1 MFLYRTSQLLKWHK
15 SLWILKK
22 KKVPF
27 QNKTVYGE
35 KCNTV
40 ENDIWQLL
48 WCMFKMYAYGSKMYN
63 FDPLVLLEVYA
74 WNLVKRVKHCR
85 KFQNLLPYCSTVQA
99 STDKERRENCNR
111 KFRNTIGELTKLC
124 HQLSS
129 RCWKIAIYYTRCF
142 WVVVILSPV
151 IRWQYVNRLWLLRI
165 HCPPKRSWFPKG
177 RG

>member
-22 KKVPF
+22 KKFF

-85 KFQNLLPYCSTVQA
+85 KFQNLLPYRSTVQA

-151 IRWQYVNRLWLLRI
+151 IRWQYVNRLWLFRI
-165 HCPPKRSWFPKG
+165 HCPPKISWFPKG

>member
-1 MFLYRTSQLLKWHK
+1 MTQIFVDT
-15 SLWILKK
+15 KK
-22 KKVPF
+22 KKKYLF
-27 QNKTVYGE
+27 KTRLYMVKNAIRWKMIYGNYFDACL
-35 KCNTV
+35 KCMHMAQRCITLTHWCYLRFMHETWWKESNT
-40 ENDIWQLL
+40 
-48 WCMFKMYAYGSKMYN
+48 
-63 FDPLVLLEVYA
+63 
-74 WNLVKRVKHCR
+74 H

-151 IRWQYVNRLWLLRI
+151 IRWQYVNSLWLFRI
-165 HCPPKRSWFPKG
+165 HCPPKISWFPKG